1 MGTHWHREADAE
13 GVTWLHLDVAGAGPN
28 VLSSAVFDELDEL
41 LAEIATAVPKSVAFV
56 SDKAG
61 FIAGADVKEFQTI
74 RTREDALAIVQ
85 RGQEV
90 INRVEALPC
99 PTVAVINGYCLG
111 GGLELALACD
121 YRIALD
127 DPKVRLGLPEIK
139 LGIHPG
145 FGGSVRTIR
154 LLGPLAAMELML
166 TGKTLDARQAQKIGL
181 IDQVVPARYLLDAAR
196 QRITTRLTRHAPG
209 RFARALNSKPAR
221 PLLARQMRR
230 RVATKAKPQHY
241 PAPYALIDLWR
252 RYADDERIMLKQE
265 AESVAN
271 LSLTDTARNLV
282 RMFMLQ
288 NRLKAC
294 GDKGNFQSRHVHII
308 GAGTMGRDIAAW
320 IVLQGLRV
328 TVQDER
334 IESLAETVQHAAKLF
349 VSRLRSERQIASAM
363 DRLIPDQKGL
373 GLRHAN
379 VIIEAIFE
387 NLEAKQALFRAI
399 EPHMKSD
406 ALLATNTSSLPIER
420 LAAGL
425 NDPGRLV
432 GLHFFNPVAQMPLIE
447 VVRSTHS
454 HDAMVAAAL
463 GFVRRIDKLP
473 LETKSSPGFLVNR
486 VLAPYLLEAIK
497 MVDDG
502 IPISV
507 IDQAIKDFGM
517 LMGPLEMAD
526 IVGLDIALSVGEI
539 LSREYGYVVPEKLRA
554 MVAEGRLGRKSGQ
567 GFYAYKDGAPVRDK
581 KVSYA
586 SNSQALQS
594 RLIQRLINEALAC
607 LRDGVVRDADLVDA
621 GVVFGAGFAP
631 FRGGPLHYRSTL
643 RLGSTPAQAIQ
654 PQ

>member
-1 MGTHWHREADAE
+1 
-13 GVTWLHLDVAGAGPN
+13 
-28 VLSSAVFDELDEL
+28 
-41 LAEIATAVPKSVAFV
+41 
-56 SDKAG
+56 
-61 FIAGADVKEFQTI
+61 
-74 RTREDALAIVQ
+74 
-85 RGQEV
+85 
-90 INRVEALPC
+90 
-99 PTVAVINGYCLG
+99 
-111 GGLELALACD
+111 
-121 YRIALD
+121 
-127 DPKVRLGLPEIK
+127 
-139 LGIHPG
+139 
-145 FGGSVRTIR
+145 
-154 LLGPLAAMELML
+154 
-166 TGKTLDARQAQKIGL
+166 
-181 IDQVVPARYLLDAAR
+181 
-196 QRITTRLTRHAPG
+196 
-209 RFARALNSKPAR
+209 
-221 PLLARQMRR
+221 
-230 RVATKAKPQHY
+230 
-241 PAPYALIDLWR
+241 
-252 RYADDERIMLKQE
+252 
-265 AESVAN
+265 
-271 LSLTDTARNLV
+271 
-282 RMFMLQ
+282 MLQ

-294 GDKGNFQSRHVHII
+294 GDKGTFQSRYVHII

-334 IESLAETVQHAAKLF
+334 IESLAATVQHAAKLF
-349 VSRLRSERQIASAM
+349 ASRLRSERQTASAM
-363 DRLIPDQKGL
+363 DRLIPDHKGA
-373 GLRHAN
+373 GLRHAD

-387 NLEAKQALFRAI
+387 NLDAKQALFRAI

-420 LAAGL
+420 LAASL

-454 HDAMVAAAL
+454 HDSMVAAAL

-486 VLAPYLLEAIK
+486 VLAPYLLEATK

-526 IVGLDIALSVGEI
+526 IVGLDIALAVGEI